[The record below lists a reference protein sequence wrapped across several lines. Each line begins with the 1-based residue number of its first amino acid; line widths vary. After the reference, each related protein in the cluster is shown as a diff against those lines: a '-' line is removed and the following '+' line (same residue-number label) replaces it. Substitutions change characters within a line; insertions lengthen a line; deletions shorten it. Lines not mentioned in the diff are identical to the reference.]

1 MTTMFIGNLPAKR
14 NWGDILGKG
23 FSEGLE
29 KAEKDKDGVLATVIQ
44 MYREADEKG
53 QEALRNSP
61 GWGKI
66 VEMAAAKGLPLVKVG
81 GSYGF
86 PTKRLTMEE
95 KEAAAAGDDP
105 AAYKARV
112 AGLASEAVGE
122 RALRGAQTKY
132 YEESTRAIPREF
144 DLKEREYAL
153 KAAEL
158 GVKAAAEQGDN
169 LYKQGMLE
177 VSLAK
182 LRQEADQFA
191 LTLGLR
197 RQELQAKSRE
207 KSAASIARYDEAMK
221 SLSKYKEALREDNLS
236 VPVDRGR
243 AINQMFNEYV
253 GSIRT
258 MNPNNPEDVIHA
270 QALTTDV
277 MLTLVDELT
286 KQDFRSMTKLDKATT
301 TRYLNTIVAATMQG
315 YLPKEIASQILDVL
329 HDAGYDQ
336 VEDPKNPGKA
346 IWLFP
351 GDQRPG
357 EGFWEGRSRRNAL
370 EAGLGR
376 RR

>member
-14 NWGDILGKG
+14 NWGDTLGKG

-44 MYREADEKG
+44 MYREADERG
-53 QEALRNSP
+53 QEALRSSP

-66 VEMAAAKGLPLVKVG
+66 VETANSKGLPMVKVG
-81 GSYGF
+81 ESYGF

-95 KEAAAAGDDP
+95 KEATAAENDP
-105 AAYKARV
+105 ASYKARV
-112 AGLASEAVGE
+112 AGLVSEAVGE
-122 RALRGAQTKY
+122 KALRGSQTKY
-132 YEESTRAIPREF
+132 YNESTRFIPQEF
-144 DLKEREYAL
+144 DLKEREHAL

-177 VSLAK
+177 VSRAK
-182 LRQEADQFA
+182 LKQDADQFA
-191 LTLGLR
+191 LTLGVR
-197 RQELQAKSRE
+197 RQELQQKNQE
-207 KSAASIARYDEAMK
+207 KSAASIARYNETMK
-221 SLSKYKEALREDNLS
+221 SLGKYKEALREDNLS

-243 AINQMFNEYV
+243 AINQMFNEYI
-253 GSIRT
+253 GAIRT
-258 MNPNNPEDVIHA
+258 MDPNNPEDVIHA

-277 MLTLVDELT
+277 MLTLVDELI

-301 TRYLNTIVAATMQG
+301 TRYLNTVVAATMQG
-315 YLPKEIASQILDVL
+315 YLPKEVASQVLDVL

>member
-14 NWGDILGKG
+14 NWGDVLGKG

-29 KAEKDKDGVLATVIQ
+29 NAEKNRDGVLATVIQ
-44 MYREADEKG
+44 MYREADERG

-66 VEMAAAKGLPLVKVG
+66 IDMARSKGLPLVKVG
-81 GSYGF
+81 ESYGF

-95 KEAAAAGDDP
+95 KEAEAAGSDP
-105 AAYKARV
+105 AAYKARA
-112 AGLASEAVGE
+112 AGLVSEAVGE
-122 RALRGAQTKY
+122 KDLRKAQTDY
-132 YEESTRAIPREF
+132 YNESTKFIPREF
-144 DLKEREYAL
+144 DLKEREHAL

-177 VSLAK
+177 VSKAK
-182 LRQEADQFA
+182 LKQDADQFA

-197 RQELQAKSRE
+197 RQELQARNRE

-301 TRYLNTIVAATMQG
+301 TRYLNTVVAATMQG

-357 EGFWEGRSRRNAL
+357 EGFWEGRARRKAL